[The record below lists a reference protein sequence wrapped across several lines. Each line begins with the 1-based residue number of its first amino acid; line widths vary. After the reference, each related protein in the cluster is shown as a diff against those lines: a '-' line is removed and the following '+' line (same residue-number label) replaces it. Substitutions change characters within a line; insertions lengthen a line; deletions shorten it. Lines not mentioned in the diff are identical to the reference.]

1 MISKEDCFNS
11 TPLPVEFMRSMQVI
25 SPIIS
30 WWLMEISTETNSNSN
45 LFVGFFFI
53 FSYYF
58 IYSAP
63 IWYLWL
69 HLLLQMS
76 RRFISIFGRL
86 LEVRIIYIFIIT
98 ILKPLFKQESS
109 WNIYSMMP
117 HVHVL
122 ERSSTLFLVNDKF
135 SNISS
140 GLSLGKKNQRNKK

>member
-98 ILKPLFKQESS
+98 ILKPLFKTGIFVKYLLDDATRTCVGKIF
-109 WNIYSMMP
+109 NIIP
-117 HVHVL
+117 
-122 ERSSTLFLVNDKF
+122 
-135 SNISS
+135 
-140 GLSLGKKNQRNKK
+140 GKW